1 MTIRT
6 YAATALL
13 AGASIVAIGAASPAY
28 ALCDS
33 YSGGCPSAPPT
44 NGGGG
49 VDIGGGADAPA
60 TGNENENPP
69 VLDGGTGG
77 TDTETGSTDTETGGT
92 DAGAGASTVGEN
104 GGTGGPGRAGTATTP
119 ATPATLPF
127 TGGELVLMT
136 AAGLGA
142 LAGGTALV
150 VAGRRKAVPVA

>member
-1 MTIRT
+1 MTVRT

-13 AGASIVAIGAASPAY
+13 AGASFLAIGAATPAY

-33 YSGGCPSAPPT
+33 YSGGCPSVPPT

-49 VDIGGGADAPA
+49 TDIGGGTDAPA
-60 TGNENENPP
+60 TGNENENPA

-77 TDTETGSTDTETGGT
+77 ADTESGGAETGGT
-92 DAGAGASTVGEN
+92 DGGAGTDGEN

-119 ATPATLPF
+119 ETPATLPF

-150 VAGRRKAVPVA
+150 VAGRRKAAVPVA